1 MEKQAS
7 SGKKFG
13 YGISMLVNAALI
25 YVFNNLLTWK
35 IPYLLPTFEGCLWA
49 IRLSLSATIFVNFI
63 YIFFDEN
70 WFHHLMQVLLNIFS
84 WVSIYFL
91 YTIFP
96 FNFTAALWTEIAKIS
111 FLFLLVV
118 IPIGTLVELIQFFRK
133 LSRRQE
139 KL

>member
-7 SGKKFG
+7 GGKKFG
-13 YGISMLVNAALI
+13 YVVSMLVNAALI
-25 YVFNNLLTWK
+25 YVFNNLLTWN

-49 IRLSLSATIFVNFI
+49 IRLSLSATIFINFI

-70 WFHHLMQVLLNIFS
+70 WFHHLMQAILNVFS
-84 WVSIYFL
+84 WISIYFL

-96 FNFTAALWTEIAKIS
+96 FTFPADLWTQITKIA

-133 LSRRQE
+133 LNRREE
-139 KL
+139 K